1 MKKIL
6 ITGTSGFI
14 ASYLYNRFFENGF
27 EVLGIDKKKP
37 KDLRVEKFE
46 IVNILDKKILQNVF
60 QNYQPEIVL
69 HLAAR
74 IDLGEGDTIDNF
86 QDNTIG
92 TKNIVDVCNETP
104 SVEKLLFTST
114 ILVLPRGVNPKSD
127 THFDPKSPYG
137 ESKMIGEQYIR
148 ENLKAEWIIVRPTSI
163 WGPSSGSHYQI
174 FFDKIFQKRYFNIS
188 GYDPKITFGFLGN
201 FYYQIYE
208 LLHEKD
214 ATSNIYY
221 LGDYQPIRVRYWA
234 QIISQAFY
242 NGEIKS
248 LPYFVVKLLAIIGD
262 LLFFLFKYKGFPMNS
277 YRLKNLITDRIYN
290 LEKTSK
296 IAPNLP
302 FTLEDAVAET
312 VNWYKKNNIK

>member
-14 ASYLYNRFFENGF
+14 ASYLYNRFVKDGF
-27 EVLGIDKKKP
+27 DVLGLDKKEPNDIRITNYK
-37 KDLRVEKFE
+37 K
-46 IVNILDKKILQNVF
+46 VNILDKQYLKNVF
-60 QNYQPEIVL
+60 EDFQPQIVL

-74 IDLGEGDTIDNF
+74 IDLGEGDNIENF
-86 QDNTIG
+86 KDNTVG
-92 TKNIVDVCNETP
+92 TKNIVDVCNETQ

-148 ENLKAEWIIVRPTSI
+148 EKLMSEWIIIRPTSI

-174 FFDKIFQKRYFNIS
+174 FFDKIYQKRYFNIN

-201 FYYQIYE
+201 VYYQIFE
-208 LLHEKD
+208 LLNEKS
-214 ATSNIYY
+214 AVGNIYY
-221 LGDYQPIRVRYWA
+221 IGDYKPIRVKYWA
-234 QIISQAFY
+234 KIISEAF
-242 NGEIKS
+242 NKGKIKS
-248 LPYFVVKLLAIIGD
+248 LPYFIVKLLALFGD
-262 LLFFLFKYKGFPMNS
+262 LLFYIFKYKGFPINS
-277 YRLKNLITDRIYN
+277 YRLKNLISDRIYN

-296 IAPNLP
+296 IAPDLP
-302 FTLEDAVAET
+302 YTLEEAVSET
-312 VNWYKKNNIK
+312 INWYIQK

>member
-14 ASYLYNRFFENGF
+14 ASYLYNRFSEDGY
-27 EVLGIDKKKP
+27 EVLGLDKKKP
-37 KDLRVEKFE
+37 KDSRVDKFE
-46 IVNILDKKILQNVF
+46 IVNILDKKSLENVF
-60 QNYQPEIVL
+60 QSYQPEIVL

-92 TKNIVDVCNETP
+92 TKNIVDVCNETQ

-148 ENLKAEWIIVRPTSI
+148 ENLKADWIVIRPTSI

-201 FYYQIYE
+201 FYYQIFE
-208 LLHEKD
+208 LLNEKD
-214 ATSNIYY
+214 SIGNIYY
-221 LGDYQPIRVRYWA
+221 IGDYKPVRVRYWA
-234 QIISQAFY
+234 KIISQAFN

-248 LPYFVVKLLAIIGD
+248 LPYFAVKLLALIGD

-277 YRLKNLITDRIYN
+277 YRLKNLITDRVYN
-290 LEKTSK
+290 LEKTSN

-302 FTLEDAVAET
+302 FTLEEAVTET
-312 VNWYKKNNIK
+312 VNWYKKNRNK